1 MNDNATP
8 TCRVVRPG
16 EPVVGKQ
23 GLTYEV
29 GVSAETVGARAIHMQ
44 TLTLPPGARG
54 TPHKHEHH
62 ETAIFA
68 IEGVSGCWYG
78 EDLREHA
85 RIHAGDYFYIPA
97 NMPHLPYNDGEVPFV
112 AVIARTDPNE
122 QEGVVLL
129 DDPGATP
136 PPVDHSD
143 AS

>member
-1 MNDNATP
+1 M

-16 EPVVGKQ
+16 APVVGKQ

-29 GVSAETVGARAIHMQ
+29 GVSAETVGAKAIHMQ

-54 TPHKHEHH
+54 KPHKHERH
-62 ETAIFA
+62 ETAIYA

-78 EDLREHA
+78 QDLEEHA
-85 RIHAGDYFYIPA
+85 WIRAGDYFYIPA
-97 NMPHLPYNDGEVPFV
+97 NMPHLPYNDADIPFV

-129 DDPGATP
+129 EDLEGSRAGAADLAAIQRP
-136 PPVDHSD
+136 
-143 AS
+143 